1 MSENTTAIAPFEE
14 NTQPLVAGN
23 IWDNPSA
30 FNVALRMANAMAAST
45 IIPKDYQGN
54 ASNTLIAIEMA
65 SRLGTSPMQVMQNL
79 FVINGRPSW
88 SSQYIIAVINSSKK
102 YKHELKFELTGTG
115 DNMQCYAW
123 TTDRDGKEIRGPIIS
138 MQMAKD
144 EGWVQ
149 KNGSKWKTM
158 PEVMIRYRAASFFG
172 RLYCSDMIMGI
183 YSQEEVYE
191 LDESDYYIST
201 QESAETTIARNANAE
216 VIDANVV
223 TSNEPADPSPT
234 PIVDESTG
242 EVIEPSVSA
251 SENPQATPPE
261 GQQAMPGY
269 ERKF

>member
-1 MSENTTAIAPFEE
+1 MSENTTTTAIAPFEE
-14 NTQPLVAGN
+14 NTQSLVNGN
-23 IWDNPSA
+23 IWDNPTA
-30 FNVALRMANAMAAST
+30 FNVALRMANALASST

-54 ASNTLIAIEMA
+54 PSNTLIAIEMA

-102 YKHELKFELTGTG
+102 YKHELKFELTGKG
-115 DNMQCYAW
+115 DNMECYAW
-123 TTDRDGKEIRGPIIS
+123 TTDRDGKEIKGPIIS
-138 MQMAKD
+138 MQMARD

-158 PEVMIRYRAASFFG
+158 PEVMLRYRAASFFG

-191 LDESDYYIST
+191 LDDGDFYVSPEV
-201 QESAETTIARNANAE
+201 TIVQNANAE
-216 VIDANVV
+216 VIDANEV
-223 TSNEPADPSPT
+223 TSNEPADPP
-234 PIVDESTG
+234 PIEVDDATG
-242 EVIEPSVSA
+242 EVIEPSVSG
-251 SENPQATPPE
+251 SEDPQEKPPE